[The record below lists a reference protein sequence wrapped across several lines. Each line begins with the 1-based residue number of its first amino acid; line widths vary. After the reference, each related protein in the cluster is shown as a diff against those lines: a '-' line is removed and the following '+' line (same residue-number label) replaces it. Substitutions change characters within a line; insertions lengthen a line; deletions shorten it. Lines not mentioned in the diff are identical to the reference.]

1 MFDLDEYALPV
12 EYRRLGGTGLELS
25 SIGLGCGNFGGIGSA
40 PELFGRG
47 ENEAE
52 AFAIM
57 DRAAATGINFFDTA
71 ASYGDA
77 ELRIA
82 FDRATFQ
89 PELAPDRRVGE
100 VEEPQLLLET
110 AEDADVRHPV
120 VTTAFLGA
128 VAEPE
133 LP

>member
-1 MFDLDEYALPV
+1 MAHDAVGDEVAGAGRDIEEPHRLPERLD
-12 EYRRLGGTGLELS
+12 
-25 SIGLGCGNFGGIGSA
+25 C
-40 PELFGRG
+40 
-47 ENEAE
+47 
-52 AFAIM
+52 
-57 DRAAATGINFFDTA
+57 DH
-71 ASYGDA
+71 A